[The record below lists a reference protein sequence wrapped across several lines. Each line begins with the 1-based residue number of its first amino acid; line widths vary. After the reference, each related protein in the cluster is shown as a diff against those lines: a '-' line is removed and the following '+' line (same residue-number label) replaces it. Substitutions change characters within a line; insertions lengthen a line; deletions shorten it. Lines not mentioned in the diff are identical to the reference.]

1 MATGSSGMANS
12 QISKAMRRVRNF
24 LGVFAANENPLI
36 LIKSFPCCFI
46 MNSEPLHTDGH
57 WLAFYLLSPRR
68 LEFFDSLG
76 FPLSHYSLLA
86 RYFTH
91 FTSSIHSSSVLQS
104 TKSPLCGEYCIAFL
118 HLRSIPH
125 PLRFSHI
132 ISYLL
137 HKNNSRD
144 SFVSR
149 FGLFK

>member
-1 MATGSSGMANS
+1 MATGMSGMANS
-12 QISKAMRRVRNF
+12 QIRRAMRRVRNF
-24 LGVFAANENPLI
+24 LGVFAANENPLNR
-36 LIKSFPCCFI
+36 IKSFPCCFI
-46 MNSEPLHTDGH
+46 MNSESIHTDGH

-76 FPLSHYSLLA
+76 FPLSHYSLVA
-86 RYFTH
+86 SYFTH
-91 FTSSIHSSSVLQS
+91 FTSIIHSTSFLQTS
-104 TKSPLCGEYCIAFL
+104 KSPLCGEYCIAFL

-125 PLRFSHI
+125 RLRFSHI

-137 HKNNSRD
+137 HKNNSCD